1 MGSRKSNRYVPPA
14 SPPGSPVVPATGIL
28 KTLADRGQITSDS
41 DVRPGEHGGSS
52 RPFGPV
58 DARVPVIDGA
68 TRPVGPPFDD
78 WAQDSLTHNM
88 EPDTSTSDTAAS
100 ASKPSG
106 STDTASTAAPSAD
119 GAVSNVL
126 LVTIDSLRADSI
138 APYDDSRRSP
148 VLSSLAADG
157 TVFDR
162 AFANGNWTPF
172 SFPSI
177 LASEPVF
184 ARNADIGV
192 KGSQTLASVL
202 SEAGFA
208 TGGFNAANGFLTSHW
223 GYPEGFDE
231 FEPFVTSVGSSRY
244 SRYLAAHPT
253 VEAWIQLATS
263 PFRRLGSKIR
273 GESDDRPFLDASRM
287 FDVEDAATDF
297 VDDTDEPFF
306 LWVHYMDTHTPYV
319 PAPRYIREVSD
330 GLLGTHRMLH
340 AHTRTSL
347 GWEVG
352 ERTLRELRTLYQA
365 TVRQVDASVG
375 RLLDQLEAAGIA
387 DETAIVV
394 AGDHGEEFQEHGHLA
409 HYPKLYDELIHVP
422 LIVNV
427 PGEDGGRRVSEHVGL
442 DAIPPTVADLLGVD
456 TPSEWRGESV
466 APAVTGD
473 ESPDQEPVVSV
484 TVRGEEV
491 TEQPIPRSL
500 SDGDLLVS
508 VRDETWTYI
517 ENVDAETTE
526 LYRRDTDPT
535 QQEDL
540 SDDPSD
546 EALAVIE
553 RFAPVVADHVA
564 ELRDKQTEVEAAGG
578 GEDEAVDE
586 DLEARLD
593 ALGYR

>member
-1 MGSRKSNRYVPPA
+1 M
-14 SPPGSPVVPATGIL
+14 
-28 KTLADRGQITSDS
+28 
-41 DVRPGEHGGSS
+41 
-52 RPFGPV
+52 
-58 DARVPVIDGA
+58 AR
-68 TRPVGPPFDD
+68 
-78 WAQDSLTHNM
+78 
-88 EPDTSTSDTAAS
+88 DTSQSEGGASDES
-100 ASKPSG
+100 ESESG
-106 STDTASTAAPSAD
+106 SADTTAETETADETGEAADASERAEAALESR
-119 GAVSNVL
+119 VSNVL
-126 LVTIDSLRADSI
+126 LVTIDSLRADAI
-138 APYDDSRRSP
+138 GPYDETRSSP
-148 VLSSLAADG
+148 VLDSLADAG

-162 AFANGNWTPF
+162 SFANGNWTPF

-184 ARNADIGV
+184 ARNGNIGV
-192 KGSQTLASVL
+192 AESRTLASVL
-202 SEAGFA
+202 SEAGIA

-263 PFRRLGSKIR
+263 PIRRLGSKLR

-287 FDVEDAATDF
+287 FDVEDAATGF
-297 VDDTDEPFF
+297 IDDTDEPFF

-330 GLLGTHRMLH
+330 GLVGTHRMLH

-352 ERTLRELRTLYQA
+352 DRTLSDLRTLYQA

-375 RLLDQLEAAGIA
+375 RLLDQLDAAGIA

-427 PGEDGGRRVSEHVGL
+427 PGADGGRVSEHVGL
-442 DAIPPTVADLLGVD
+442 DAIPPTIADLLGVD
-456 TPSEWRGESV
+456 APDDWRGESL
-466 APAVTGD
+466 APALGGD
-473 ESPDQEPVVSV
+473 ADPDQDPVVSV

-491 TEQPIPRSL
+491 TDQPIPRSMA
-500 SDGDLLVS
+500 DGDLLVS
-508 VRDETWTYI
+508 VRDAEWTYI
-517 ENVDAETTE
+517 ENADDGSTE
-526 LYRRDTDPT
+526 LYHRPSDPT
-535 QQEDL
+535 QQADL
-540 SDDPSD
+540 SDDPTD
-546 EALAVIE
+546 EELAVIE
-553 RFAPVVADHVA
+553 RFAPIAATHVA
-564 ELRDKQTEVEAAGG
+564 ELRDRESDRVAAGDSD
-578 GEDEAVDE
+578 DEVDE
-586 DLEARLD
+586 DLEARLE

>member
-1 MGSRKSNRYVPPA
+1 MVS
-14 SPPGSPVVPATGIL
+14 
-28 KTLADRGQITSDS
+28 
-41 DVRPGEHGGSS
+41 
-52 RPFGPV
+52 
-58 DARVPVIDGA
+58 
-68 TRPVGPPFDD
+68 
-78 WAQDSLTHNM
+78 
-88 EPDTSTSDTAAS
+88 DTSTSDT
-100 ASKPSG
+100 
-106 STDTASTAAPSAD
+106 TASTSSSDSTDSDSTDSDSAGPDSTDSNSTGSSSASD
-119 GAVSNVL
+119 GSVSNVL
-126 LVTIDSLRADSI
+126 LVTIDSLRADAI
-138 APYDDSRRSP
+138 APYDGDRYSP
-148 VLSSLAADG
+148 VLSELADDG

-162 AFANGNWTPF
+162 SFATGNWTPF

-184 ARNADIGV
+184 ARSGDIGV
-192 KGSQTLASVL
+192 KGSRTLASVL
-202 SEAGFA
+202 SEAGIA

-253 VEAWIQLATS
+253 VEAWIQLVTS

-273 GESDDRPFLDASRM
+273 GNSDDRPFLDASRM

-297 VDDTDEPFF
+297 VDDADDPFF

-330 GLLGTHRMLH
+330 GLVGTHRMLH

-375 RLLDQLEAAGIA
+375 RLLDNLEAAGIA

-409 HYPKLYDELIHVP
+409 HYPKLYDELIRVP

-442 DAIPPTVADLLGVD
+442 DAIPPTVADLLGVES
-456 TPSEWRGESV
+456 PPEWRGESLASTV
-466 APAVTGD
+466 RDG
-473 ESPDQEPVVSV
+473 ESPDHDPVVSV

-508 VRDETWTYI
+508 VRDAEWTYI
-517 ENVDAETTE
+517 ENADTGETE
-526 LYRRDTDPT
+526 LYHRSSDPT

-540 SDDPSD
+540 SADPSA
-546 EALAVIE
+546 EALAVVE
-553 RFAPVVADHVA
+553 RFAPVAADRVA
-564 ELRDKQTEVEAAGG
+564 ELRDRQADAEAAGDGEG
-578 GEDEAVDE
+578 GDDEVDE
-586 DLEARLD
+586 DLEARLE